1 MICRNCGTEI
11 ADKALICYRCG
22 TATTE
27 AKYKPAAVRGRGSRS
42 SSTLIV
48 IVLIVLAAAI
58 VIGSHMVFPDRSS
71 VGNVIAVVV
80 ALAAVIVRAYAR
92 RRGTGR

>member
-27 AKYKPAAVRGRGSRS
+27 AKYKPPSLPARGGSSMLPSILALVVLVLLALFMGRLTTGEVPRVLAWVIVGIAVVLVVVRGR
-42 SSTLIV
+42 LC
-48 IVLIVLAAAI
+48 
-58 VIGSHMVFPDRSS
+58 
-71 VGNVIAVVV
+71 
-80 ALAAVIVRAYAR
+80 R
-92 RRGTGR
+92 R